1 MDSTSLLSS
10 SSSLD
15 LLAVA
20 ALFLELRELH
30 PPPAITNFLV
40 TDQQIVL
47 RESWFLTSADE
58 TQKNFFHKKIF
69 KTQFPTKSETTDLLL
84 RSTHLW
90 CWRWKLPEA
99 PSPDGAATLQE
110 QQFRRQRDGHSCF
123 SSSFGRQT
131 LTLIPKALLVSSP
144 MGFSRVSRGSITVL
158 VSRVSPNPGITG
170 SVATLGHCSL
180 WWFRTAGSPL
190 VNIYTI

>member
-1 MDSTSLLSS
+1 MDSPSLLSS

-15 LLAVA
+15 LLAAVA
-20 ALFLELRELH
+20 LLLELRELH
-30 PPPAITNFLV
+30 PPPAITNFSV
-40 TDQQIVL
+40 TDQQIAL
-47 RESWFLTSADE
+47 RESWFLTPAYE

-69 KTQFPTKSETTDLLL
+69 KTQFPAKSETTDLLF

-99 PSPDGAATLQE
+99 PSPNGAATLQE

-131 LTLIPKALLVSSP
+131 LTLIPKALLVSGP
-144 MGFSRVSRGSITVL
+144 RGFSRVSRGSITVL
-158 VSRVSPNPGITG
+158 VSRVSPDPGITG
-170 SVATLGHCSL
+170 SVAALGHCPL
-180 WWFRTAGSPL
+180 WQFRTAEMG
-190 VNIYTI
+190 IYT